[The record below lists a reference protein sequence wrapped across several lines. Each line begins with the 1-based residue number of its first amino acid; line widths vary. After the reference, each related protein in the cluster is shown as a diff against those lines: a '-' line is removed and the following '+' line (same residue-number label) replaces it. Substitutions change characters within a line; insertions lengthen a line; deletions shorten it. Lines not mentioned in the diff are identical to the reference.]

1 MLSNLRVIELSSP
14 ETMLAGQILAD
25 LGADVVSV
33 EPPGGAAGRRLEPF
47 VDDLPGL
54 ERSLVW
60 IALNRNKRG
69 ITLARDDPD
78 GQAILSALTERAD
91 VLIEAASGGL
101 EPQEIASQPAS
112 RLVRCV
118 IRPFS
123 LLGPKAGYRATDW
136 VITAAGGAL
145 GNMGDTDRPP
155 AGFPVPQAMME
166 ASSEAVVGILA
177 ALLGR
182 EGADGGQLVEVSA
195 RLASL
200 LSSFGQPM
208 LLATGNPEGKRTGG
222 VTPIGSVDLPPVY
235 ACKDGFASVTVAFG
249 PGFGALTRAL
259 AKWLHEEGLL
269 PGEVAEINWVSF
281 PLDVVVGKAKLESLS
296 TLVDAITELCRT
308 RSKQELSSGA
318 RERGLLM
325 APVMEMSDIDASP
338 QHDERGLWAEMEL
351 PGSNRR
357 VRVAA
362 RFAHFSDYRIEVRRP
377 PPTLSQHTLELLRE
391 ELSFS
396 TAEIQA
402 LFVHGIV

>member
-47 VDDLPGL
+47 VDDVPGL
-54 ERSLVW
+54 ERSLAW
-60 IALNRNKRG
+60 LALNRNKRG

-78 GQAILSALTERAD
+78 GQAILSALAERAD
-91 VLIEAASGGL
+91 VLIEAKSGGRD
-101 EPQEIASQPAS
+101 PQEIATQPDS

-123 LLGPKAGYRATDW
+123 LVGPKAGYRATDL

-166 ASSEAVVGILA
+166 ASAEAVVGILA

-182 EGADGGQLVEVSA
+182 EPETGGQLVEISA

-200 LSSFGQPM
+200 FSSFGQPM
-208 LLATGNPEGKRTGG
+208 LLAAGNPEGRRTAGA
-222 VTPIGSVDLPPVY
+222 TPIGPVDLPPVF

-249 PGFGALTRAL
+249 PGFGALTSAL
-259 AKWLHEEGLL
+259 AKWLHEEELISA
-269 PGEVAEINWVSF
+269 EIAEINWVTF
-281 PLDVVVGKAKLESLS
+281 PLDVVTGKVSLDSLS
-296 TLVDAITELCRT
+296 ALVDGIAALCQPRTKEELGRAG
-308 RSKQELSSGA
+308 RA
-318 RERGLLM
+318 RGLLM

-338 QHDERGLWAEMEL
+338 QHEERGLWAEMEL
-351 PGSNRR
+351 PGSGRR
-357 VRVAA
+357 VRVPA
-362 RFAHFSDYRIEVRRP
+362 RFAQFSDYRIEIRRP
-377 PPTLSQHTLELLRE
+377 PPTLSQHTVELLGE
-391 ELSFS
+391 DLSLS
-396 TAEIQA
+396 TEEIQA